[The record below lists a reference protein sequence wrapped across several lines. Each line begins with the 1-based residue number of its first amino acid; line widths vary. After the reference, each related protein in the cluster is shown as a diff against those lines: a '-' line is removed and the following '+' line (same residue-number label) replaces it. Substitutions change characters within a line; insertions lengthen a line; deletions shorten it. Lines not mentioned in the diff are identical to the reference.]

1 MEMADVE
8 TEREVERLHIAKQ
21 EVKKAKLAVNRR
33 SLYER
38 LKKSVNVNSTASE
51 TELPNCDLQTLSSE
65 QLRQKLLEERLTNV
79 SEMSRQ
85 TYHRYTTGNILFL
98 MKKRQKNTIKIGD

>member
-1 MEMADVE
+1 M
-8 TEREVERLHIAKQ
+8 
-21 EVKKAKLAVNRR
+21 NRR

-38 LKKSVNVNSTASE
+38 LKKSVNVNSTATE
-51 TELPNCDLQTLSSE
+51 TELPNCVLQTLSLE
-65 QLRQKLLEERLTNV
+65 QLRQKLLEERLANV

-98 MKKRQKNTIKIGD
+98 MKTTTKTTIKNGGLNLGKNILNGIVIP

>member
-1 MEMADVE
+1 MD
-8 TEREVERLHIAKQ
+8 
-21 EVKKAKLAVNRR
+21 RR

-38 LKKSVNVNSTASE
+38 LKKSVNANSTPSE
-51 TELPNCDLQTLSSE
+51 TELPNCDLQTLSFE

-85 TYHRYTTGNILFL
+85 NYHGYTTGKILMKNKDKKSYKKLETELGKNIL
-98 MKKRQKNTIKIGD
+98 KDIVIR